1 MGLVVATPTILAVT
15 TLGLDGCRIGL
26 YLGIVLGGTL
36 RAHALGA
43 DAVVGVALEYEVIG
57 QGGSIITVTAT
68 GTAVVLEPAPR

>member
-1 MGLVVATPTILAVT
+1 M
-15 TLGLDGCRIGL
+15 
-26 YLGIVLGGTL
+26 
-36 RAHALGA
+36 RAHSLGA